1 MAQRIV
7 SSWDWDNLRYDYYR
21 VPGDMSIGGWRPLTG
36 LGVAQGGS
44 SSKSVG
50 VDLEAALPELPAGA
64 VHLGFGSRAVG
75 TVVKPIRRYEYLGM
89 DTSQQRGVAPRPAQ
103 TQPLGRFVYTVF
115 KGGPRGVGE
124 IVVQPDGT
132 AISVPGTST
141 GVPGRSGGSRE
152 VAMDALVQMSNVV
165 NTRVTALKAK
175 MGATTYSA
183 LFLGLMLG
191 RRFPGFSS
199 TLSWIVGIAG
209 MIKLADAARK
219 GRLAD
224 ELPPFARLQAQA
236 EQAVQT
242 PTQIPVTIPMQGLG
256 RLPRR

>member
-36 LGVAQGGS
+36 LGVLRGGN

-64 VHLGFGSRAVG
+64 VHLGFGDRAVG
-75 TVVKPIRRYEYLGM
+75 MVVKPVRRYAYLGM
-89 DTSQQRGVAPRPAQ
+89 EVPAQ
-103 TQPLGRFVYTVF
+103 ATSSSGPPQPLGRFVYTAF

-132 AISVPGTST
+132 AVSIPDKGVAAPGA
-141 GVPGRSGGSRE
+141 PGGSRE
-152 VAMDALVQMSNVV
+152 AAMDALVQMSNVV
-165 NTRVTALKAK
+165 NTRVAALKAK
-175 MGATTYSA
+175 VGATTYSA
-183 LFLGLMLG
+183 LFLGMMLG

-224 ELPPFARLQAQA
+224 ELPPFARLQSQA
-236 EQAVQT
+236 EQAVQS